1 MRDIVAI
8 VFDFDDTLAPDSTS
22 GYLADIGVDVP
33 AFWDRANR
41 RIDQEGWDQIPVY
54 LYQMMELNASQE
66 GPRVTVD
73 SFRDWGNRL
82 PLHDGVPSFFD
93 RLRSYLKDI
102 SPDTILEFYLISS
115 GIGEIL
121 RATPIAKEFRDIFA
135 CDFDY
140 DSSGGIVFP
149 KNIVSFTE
157 KTRFLFNISKGMIGE
172 EARLNPQAVNKRFQ
186 DGEYRVPF
194 HNMIFVGDGDTDI
207 PCFTLVERYNGVAMA
222 VYDPQKRHK
231 WGRAW
236 KFIKDKRV
244 SNITTADYR
253 EGSNLEIQ
261 LTMAL
266 DEIVHRDGG
275 K

>member
-54 LYQMMELNASQE
+54 LYQMMELSSSTE
-66 GPRVTVD
+66 GPRVTAD
-73 SFRDWGNRL
+73 SFRDWGSRL
-82 PLHDGVPSFFD
+82 PLHEGVPSFFD
-93 RLRSYLKDI
+93 RLRTYLKKI

-140 DSSGGIVFP
+140 DSSGAIVFP

-172 EARLNPQAVNKRFQ
+172 EARLNPQGVNKRFQ
-186 DGEYRVPF
+186 EGDYRIPF

-207 PCFTLVERYNGVAMA
+207 PCFTLVRRYDGVAMA
-222 VYDPQKRHK
+222 VYDQQKQHK

-236 KFIKDKRV
+236 GFIKDKRV

-253 EGSNLEIQ
+253 EGSPLEIQ
-261 LTMAL
+261 LKMAL
-266 DEIVHRDGG
+266 EEIVNRGGG